1 MIANQS
7 GTITLLFKT
16 TQAYK
21 KNNKKNLYSRL
32 YCIIIFSSILFL
44 QKMKKV
50 TLYLLVFDC
59 RPYLQI
65 RRMKTTIGIEN
76 L

>member
-21 KNNKKNLYSRL
+21 KNNKKKPLFSPLLHYNIFKY
-32 YCIIIFSSILFL
+32 YFSS
-44 QKMKKV
+44 KDDKKGI

-59 RPYLQI
+59 RPLF
-65 RRMKTTIGIEN
+65 TD
-76 L
+76 